1 MTIHQLINIAIL
13 IHFKYDVV
21 PLRTI
26 YVKSWFLENR
36 RPSPAFLKPL
46 ILIFVKVGKNAINSL
61 LLVLISPN
69 SANKTSVL
77 QICCQYLVIDE
88 ENAINWKTC
97 DI

>member
-1 MTIHQLINIAIL
+1 M
-13 IHFKYDVV
+13 
-21 PLRTI
+21 I

-36 RPSPAFLKPL
+36 RPSPAFLKAL

-61 LLVLISPN
+61 LFVLISPN
-69 SANKTSVL
+69 STNKTSVL

-97 DI
+97 DM